1 MNEAFVASYGKNPDW
16 KSVIT
21 AMDTNNDGLI
31 DYGEFLTA
39 ATNRV
44 DLLTKQNL
52 AAAFN
57 AIDVKGDG
65 KITADEL

>member
-1 MNEAFVASYGKNPDW
+1 
-16 KSVIT
+16 
-21 AMDTNNDGLI
+21 MDTNNDGLI

-44 DLLTKQNL
+44 NLLTKQNL

-57 AIDVKGDG
+57 AIDVKCDG